1 MKKPKKEISPEPEP
15 EPARKQEIIIEQI
28 LKTRKQNNIAFVSK
42 DKKVKK
48 QEKKGNKPRKT
59 TSETS
64 PGSKAETR
72 KTQKIMIGPTVLVR
86 IVNPIHSAPELLG
99 EKSLEYLSFPMC

>member
-1 MKKPKKEISPEPEP
+1 MKKPKKEISPEPEQ
-15 EPARKQEIIIEQI
+15 EPAKKHEIIIEQI
-28 LKTRKQNNIAFVSK
+28 LKTRKQNKIAFVSK

-72 KTQKIMIGPTVLVR
+72 RLRKL
-86 IVNPIHSAPELLG
+86 
-99 EKSLEYLSFPMC
+99 